1 VSIVIQ
7 LPGLAEMISTAF
19 PKPSPALLKDV
30 WRAIPFAVEQ
40 IYAQCKPKRLDPTA
54 PANDP

>member
-1 VSIVIQ
+1 
-7 LPGLAEMISTAF
+7 LAEMISMAF
-19 PKPSPALLKDV
+19 PKPSPDLLKDA

-40 IYAQCKPKRLDPTA
+40 IYAHCKPMRYNPAA